1 VKKGNIA
8 LISSAALLWLQGEL
22 TMRKKAIITVELVD
36 EGVTSSNSAIAEEM
50 LQWFRDQAL
59 PAPWVKEVKAIK
71 VQNA

>member
-1 VKKGNIA
+1 
-8 LISSAALLWLQGEL
+8 
-22 TMRKKAIITVELVD
+22 MRKKAIITVELVD